1 MEQKLILP
9 DKPEGLCDEVVQEKI
24 NRAFEKASK
33 MTFNE
38 SLARNKNFQNPHVLD
53 LLSKVFEVD
62 MMGSNF
68 PKDKFDPKAYPD
80 EAFYENQRWAS
91 SNAVPVVASK
101 TSKISVE
108 KST

>member
-1 MEQKLILP
+1 MESLKLP
-9 DKPEGLCDEVVQEKI
+9 DKPEGPCDEAVQKQI
-24 NRAFEKASK
+24 NRAFETASK

-53 LLSKVFEVD
+53 LLSDVFEVD

-68 PKDKFDPKAYPD
+68 PKDKFDPKAYPE
-80 EAFYENQRWAS
+80 EAFYEKQRWAS
-91 SNAVPVVASK
+91 SNTVPAVAPK

>member
-1 MEQKLILP
+1 MESLKLP
-9 DKPEGLCDEVVQEKI
+9 DKPEGPCDEAVQKQI

-53 LLSKVFEVD
+53 LLSDVFEVD

-68 PKDKFDPKAYPD
+68 HDKFDPKAYPKSLLR
-80 EAFYENQRWAS
+80 ETTLGIFKFCACRCERENA
-91 SNAVPVVASK
+91 PK
-101 TSKISVE
+101 K
-108 KST
+108 